1 MPDLKPDS
9 VGLPLENSGIFRYSN
24 GNSDERNDMSMRTSQ
39 KKQVLSFSIF
49 IILLAQINLDIFASN
64 FRVSMGVLLLPILIF
79 LYQKIAVLPIVL
91 LSGFG
96 VYLSRVLI
104 HGLQHAFSYQ
114 SLLDFFPELI
124 FYYVYGCLFFLYF
137 RKIDYKLPHRQCYL
151 ALFFMDYFANLSELI
166 CRLQLNAITPSLQ
179 INILLVALAR
189 TVILWAV
196 ITGLSQYK
204 FLLISAE
211 HAHRY
216 QRLILL
222 ISKLNSEIIWMQK
235 NAVLIEDA
243 MAKSYRL
250 FSQLQEQQSDTEL
263 TQNALT
269 VAKDIHEVKK
279 EYLMILRGLSEAL
292 DLNLRD
298 GDMSLSDI
306 LTVLQNSMTILA
318 NEKEKKLAFH
328 ANVEFNFKTDK
339 HYFLL
344 SVFRNLFTNA
354 LEASCDDNVTLTFTQ
369 QELEEDYLFE
379 VTDNGPGIPRENL
392 DQIFNPG
399 FSTKINF
406 ETGEIS
412 RGLGLNLVEDVVKNQ
427 LQGSVRVESQPG
439 KTTFYISIPKKQ
451 LEVHQV

>member
-1 MPDLKPDS
+1 
-9 VGLPLENSGIFRYSN
+9 
-24 GNSDERNDMSMRTSQ
+24 MSMRTSQ

-91 LSGFG
+91 LSGYG

-137 RKIDYKLPHRQCYL
+137 RKMDYKLPHSRCYI
-151 ALFFMDYFANLSELI
+151 ALFFMDYFANFSELL
-166 CRLQLNAITPSLQ
+166 CRLQLNAFTLSLQ

-250 FSQLQEQQSDTEL
+250 FSQLQEQQSDPEL
-263 TQNALT
+263 PQNALT

-298 GDMSLSDI
+298 GDMSISDI
-306 LTVLQNSMTILA
+306 LTVLQNSMSILA
-318 NEKEKKLAFH
+318 NEKGKKLAFH

-354 LEASCDDNVTLTFTQ
+354 LEASCEDNVILTFTQ
-369 QELEEDYLFE
+369 QQQEEDYLFE

-439 KTTFYISIPKKQ
+439 KTTFCISIPKKQ
-451 LEVHQV
+451 LEVQQA

>member
-1 MPDLKPDS
+1 M
-9 VGLPLENSGIFRYSN
+9 G
-24 GNSDERNDMSMRTSQ
+24 TSQ
-39 KKQVLSFSIF
+39 KNQVLSFSIF
-49 IILLAQINLDIFASN
+49 IVLLAQISLDIFASN
-64 FRVSMGVLLLPILIF
+64 FRVSMGILLLPILVF
-79 LYQKIAVLPIVL
+79 LYQKISILPIIAL
-91 LSGFG
+91 AGSG
-96 VYLSRVLI
+96 VYLSRVL
-104 HGLQHAFSYQ
+104 LHALKYEFSYQ

-137 RKIDYKLPHRQCYL
+137 RKKDYKLPHDHCYI
-151 ALFFMDYFANLSELI
+151 ALFFMDYFGNLSELI
-166 CRLQLNAITPSLQ
+166 CRLRLDAFTPSLQ
-179 INILLVALAR
+179 INILLVALVR

-250 FSQLQEQQSDTEL
+250 FSQLQAQQSDPEL
-263 TQNALT
+263 TQNALI

-298 GDMSLSDI
+298 GEMSISDI
-306 LTVLQNSMTILA
+306 LTVLQNSMTMLA
-318 NEKEKKLAFH
+318 DEKRKKLEFH
-328 ANVEFNFKTDK
+328 VNVESNFKTDK

-354 LEASCDDNVTLTFTQ
+354 LEASCEDTVILTFTQ
-369 QELEEDYLFE
+369 REEEGNYRFE
-379 VTDNGPGIPRENL
+379 ITDNGPGILRENL
-392 DQIFNPG
+392 TQIFNPG

-406 ETGEIS
+406 QTGEIS

-427 LQGSVRVESQPG
+427 LHGSIWVKSQPG
-439 KTTFYISIPKKQ
+439 ETTFYLSIPKKQ
-451 LEVHQV
+451 LEVQ

>member
-1 MPDLKPDS
+1 M
-9 VGLPLENSGIFRYSN
+9 G
-24 GNSDERNDMSMRTSQ
+24 TSQ
-39 KKQVLSFSIF
+39 KNQVLSFSIF
-49 IILLAQINLDIFASN
+49 IVLLAQISLDIFASN
-64 FRVSMGVLLLPILIF
+64 FRVSMGILLLPILVF
-79 LYQKIAVLPIVL
+79 LYQKISILPIIAL
-91 LSGFG
+91 AGSG
-96 VYLSRVLI
+96 VYLSRVL
-104 HGLQHAFSYQ
+104 LHALKYEFSYQ

-137 RKIDYKLPHRQCYL
+137 RKKDYKLPHDHCYI
-151 ALFFMDYFANLSELI
+151 ALFFMDYFGNLSELI
-166 CRLQLNAITPSLQ
+166 CRLRLDAFTPSLQ
-179 INILLVALAR
+179 INILLVALVR
-189 TVILWAV
+189 TVVLWAV

-250 FSQLQEQQSDTEL
+250 FSQLQAQQSDPEL

-298 GDMSLSDI
+298 GEMSISDI
-306 LTVLQNSMTILA
+306 LTVLQNSMTMLA
-318 NEKEKKLAFH
+318 DEKRKKLEFH
-328 ANVEFNFKTDK
+328 VNVESNFKTDK

-354 LEASCDDNVTLTFTQ
+354 LEASCEDTVILTFTQ
-369 QELEEDYLFE
+369 REEEGNDRFE
-379 VTDNGPGIPRENL
+379 ITDNGPGILRENL
-392 DQIFNPG
+392 TQIFNPG

-406 ETGEIS
+406 QTGEIS

-427 LQGSVRVESQPG
+427 LHGSIWVKSQPG
-439 KTTFYISIPKKQ
+439 ETTFYLSIPKKE
-451 LEVHQV
+451 LEVQ

>member
-1 MPDLKPDS
+1 M
-9 VGLPLENSGIFRYSN
+9 G
-24 GNSDERNDMSMRTSQ
+24 TSQ
-39 KKQVLSFSIF
+39 KNQVLSFSIF
-49 IILLAQINLDIFASN
+49 IVLLAQISLDIFASN
-64 FRVSMGVLLLPILIF
+64 FRVSMGILLLPILVF
-79 LYQKIAVLPIVL
+79 LYQKISILPIIAL
-91 LSGFG
+91 AGSG
-96 VYLSRVLI
+96 VYLSRVL
-104 HGLQHAFSYQ
+104 LHALKYEFSYQ

-137 RKIDYKLPHRQCYL
+137 RKKDYKLPHDHCYI
-151 ALFFMDYFANLSELI
+151 ALFFMDYFGNLSELI
-166 CRLQLNAITPSLQ
+166 CRLRLDAFTPSLQ
-179 INILLVALAR
+179 INILLVALVR

-211 HAHRY
+211 HPHRY

-250 FSQLQEQQSDTEL
+250 FSQLQARQSDPEL

-298 GDMSLSDI
+298 GEMSISDI
-306 LTVLQNSMTILA
+306 LTVLQNSMTMLA
-318 NEKEKKLAFH
+318 DEKRKKLEFH
-328 ANVEFNFKTDK
+328 VNVESNFKTDK

-354 LEASCDDNVTLTFTQ
+354 LEASCEDTVILTFTQ
-369 QELEEDYLFE
+369 REEEGNDRFE
-379 VTDNGPGIPRENL
+379 ITDNGPGILRENL
-392 DQIFNPG
+392 TQIFNPG

-406 ETGEIS
+406 QTGEIS

-427 LQGSVRVESQPG
+427 LHGSIWVKSQPG
-439 KTTFYISIPKKQ
+439 ETTFYLSIPKKQ
-451 LEVHQV
+451 LEVQ

>member
-1 MPDLKPDS
+1 M
-9 VGLPLENSGIFRYSN
+9 G
-24 GNSDERNDMSMRTSQ
+24 TSQ
-39 KKQVLSFSIF
+39 KNQVLSFSIF
-49 IILLAQINLDIFASN
+49 IVLLAQISLDIFASN
-64 FRVSMGVLLLPILIF
+64 FRVSMGILLLPILVF
-79 LYQKIAVLPIVL
+79 LYQKISILPIIAL
-91 LSGFG
+91 AGSG
-96 VYLSRVLI
+96 VYLSRVL
-104 HGLQHAFSYQ
+104 LHALKYEFSYQ

-137 RKIDYKLPHRQCYL
+137 RKKDYKLPHDHCYI
-151 ALFFMDYFANLSELI
+151 ALFFMDYFGNLSELI
-166 CRLQLNAITPSLQ
+166 CRLRLDAFTPSLQ
-179 INILLVALAR
+179 INILLVALVR

-250 FSQLQEQQSDTEL
+250 FSQLQAQQSDPEL

-298 GDMSLSDI
+298 GEMSISDI
-306 LTVLQNSMTILA
+306 LTVLQNSMTMLA
-318 NEKEKKLAFH
+318 DEKRKKLEFH
-328 ANVEFNFKTDK
+328 VNVESNFKTDK

-354 LEASCDDNVTLTFTQ
+354 LEASCEDTVILTFTQ
-369 QELEEDYLFE
+369 REEEGNDRFE
-379 VTDNGPGIPRENL
+379 ITDNGPGILRENL
-392 DQIFNPG
+392 TQIFNPG

-406 ETGEIS
+406 QTGEIS

-427 LQGSVRVESQPG
+427 LHGSIWVKSQPG
-439 KTTFYISIPKKQ
+439 ETTFYLSIPKKQ
-451 LEVHQV
+451 LEVQ

>member
-1 MPDLKPDS
+1 M
-9 VGLPLENSGIFRYSN
+9 G
-24 GNSDERNDMSMRTSQ
+24 TSQ
-39 KKQVLSFSIF
+39 KNQVLSFSIF
-49 IILLAQINLDIFASN
+49 IVLLAQISLDIFASN
-64 FRVSMGVLLLPILIF
+64 FRVSMGILLLPILVF
-79 LYQKIAVLPIVL
+79 LYQKISILPIIAL
-91 LSGFG
+91 AGSG
-96 VYLSRVLI
+96 VYLSRVL
-104 HGLQHAFSYQ
+104 LHALKYEFSYQ

-137 RKIDYKLPHRQCYL
+137 RKKDYKLPHDHCYI
-151 ALFFMDYFANLSELI
+151 ALFFMDYFGNLSELI
-166 CRLQLNAITPSLQ
+166 CRLRLDAFTPSLQ
-179 INILLVALAR
+179 INILLVALVR

-250 FSQLQEQQSDTEL
+250 FSQLQAQQSDPEL

-298 GDMSLSDI
+298 GEMSISDI
-306 LTVLQNSMTILA
+306 LTVLQNSMTMLA
-318 NEKEKKLAFH
+318 DEKRKKLEFH
-328 ANVEFNFKTDK
+328 VNVESNFKTDK

-354 LEASCDDNVTLTFTQ
+354 LEASCEDTVILTFTQ
-369 QELEEDYLFE
+369 REEEGNYRFE
-379 VTDNGPGIPRENL
+379 ITDNGPGILRENL
-392 DQIFNPG
+392 TQIFNPG

-406 ETGEIS
+406 QTGEIS

-427 LQGSVRVESQPG
+427 LHGSIWVQSQPG
-439 KTTFYISIPKKQ
+439 ETTFYLSIPKKQ
-451 LEVHQV
+451 LEVQ